1 MVDSGVVGGAWK
13 GGKRGGRGVARPSMH
28 FYCCLGVTGHGLVIF
43 CFLSPQIYM
52 IYNARFSSVA
62 QAGRGTLPNRVV
74 MGQH

>member
-1 MVDSGVVGGAWK
+1 MVDSVVVGEGE
-13 GGKRGGRGVARPSMH
+13 GVGRVVRPSMH